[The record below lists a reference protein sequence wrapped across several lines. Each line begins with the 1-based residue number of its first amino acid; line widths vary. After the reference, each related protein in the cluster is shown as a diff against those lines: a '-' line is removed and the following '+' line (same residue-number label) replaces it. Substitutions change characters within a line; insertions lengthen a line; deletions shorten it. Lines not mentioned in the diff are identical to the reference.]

1 MMEGL
6 RMTPAFYDLD
16 GRRHAL
22 SAGEYQ
28 LFLAEYEDSYYI
40 DDQSVPALCC
50 LRRTNRAVE
59 EEIEGILDGGFKGE
73 EDVKKVLAWKV
84 GRVDHRAS
92 GEGFVYTKEWQP
104 LHPEAYRGRRF
115 DFDVIVKRVLEVQER
130 GIDDPDEIVAYLAKA
145 GARGVGPVY
154 LLTLLYFLTRG
165 RHPIYDHYAAQAA
178 NALCEGVSPGAIDE
192 RRRSVPL
199 DEEACK
205 LVRPRSLPEDPTM
218 LLAPGGAYQRFVEKV
233 EGLFGREVVSDASEY
248 RRIDRALWVYGH
260 RFPAGEHGCC

>member
-1 MMEGL
+1 
-6 RMTPAFYDLD
+6 MTPAFYDLD

-28 LFLAEYEDSYYI
+28 LFLDEYEDSYYI
-40 DDQSVPALCC
+40 DGQSVPALCC

-92 GEGFVYTKEWQP
+92 GEGRFAYTKEWELP
-104 LHPEAYRGRRF
+104 CPATYRGRRF
-115 DFDVIVKRVLEVQER
+115 DFDVIAKSVLEVQER
-130 GIDDPDEIVAYLAKA
+130 AIDDPDEIIDCLAKA
-145 GARGVGPVY
+145 GAKGVGPVY
-154 LLTLLYFLTRG
+154 LLALLYFLTRG
-165 RHPIYDHYAAQAA
+165 RYPIYDRYAVQAV
-178 NALCEGVSPGAIDE
+178 NALCEDANPGAIDE
-192 RRRSVPL
+192 RRRSAPL
-199 DEEACK
+199 DEEARK
-205 LVRPRSLPEDPTM
+205 LVRPKPLPKDPAT
-218 LLAPGGAYQRFVEKV
+218 LLAPGGVYQQFVEKV
-233 EGLFGREVVSDASEY
+233 EGLFGREAVSDASEY